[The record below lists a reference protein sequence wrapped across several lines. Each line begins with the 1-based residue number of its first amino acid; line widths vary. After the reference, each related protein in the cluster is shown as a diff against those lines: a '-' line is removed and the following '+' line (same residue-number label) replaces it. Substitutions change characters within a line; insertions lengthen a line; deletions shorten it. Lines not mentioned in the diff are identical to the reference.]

1 MPDQVRSSPGEPRS
15 ELPARVTM
23 PLLTLITQQAVDEDY
38 LHAAERRKAG
48 LSGPRAGRPWVTA
61 AVVIAVFGV
70 LVSTAAV
77 QTSRQADINDASRTT
92 LITRIENQRERVA
105 RQQDRIA
112 ELRARNSRASAELTA
127 LTEAGEAAEAR
138 LGRLRVTT
146 GFVAVT
152 GEGVRVIV
160 DDAETGDPNG
170 IVRDSDL
177 ALLVNALWSSGAEAI
192 GINGQR
198 VTVMTGI
205 RLSGS
210 AIEVNSVGI
219 APPYTVLAIG
229 DRGSLQANFYNT
241 SSGLAFDNLT
251 RSVDIPYEMENVEQI
266 SLPSGPTRYLQ
277 LRAAQAGVGDD
288 RHEPAPGEEPE

>member
-1 MPDQVRSSPGEPRS
+1 
-15 ELPARVTM
+15 
-23 PLLTLITQQAVDEDY
+23 LIT
-38 LHAAERRKAG
+38 
-48 LSGPRAGRPWVTA
+48 S
-61 AVVIAVFGV
+61 
-70 LVSTAAV
+70 
-77 QTSRQADINDASRTT
+77 
-92 LITRIENQRERVA
+92 IENQRDRVA

-112 ELRARNSRASAELTA
+112 GLLARNNRASDDLTS
-127 LTEAGEAAEAR
+127 LTESVEAVEAR
-138 LGRLRVTT
+138 LGRLQVTT

-177 ALLVNALWSSGAEAI
+177 ALLVNALWSAGAEAI

-251 RSVDIPYEMENVEQI
+251 RSNAIPYEMDNVEQI
-266 SLPSGPTRYLQ
+266 SLPSAPSRYLQ
-277 LRAAQAGVGDD
+277 LRAAQAGVEDEQ
-288 RHEPAPGEEPE
+288 HEPAPGEEAE